1 MLQMVESATCNY
13 KYFELKTLT
22 LCGKKHSEGVFM
34 MRKISKYLFFWALGG
49 ALYYTF
55 EILFRGFSH
64 WSMYVLGGICFVF
77 LYSGREHGMA
87 GTCLETDASLYRI
100 CNGRGI
106 HYRNHRK

>member
-55 EILFRGFSH
+55 EILFRGLCMCLVVS
-64 WSMYVLGGICFVF
+64 VLCFF
-77 LYSGREHGMA
+77 IFRERAWDGRNLSGNRRFA
-87 GTCLETDASLYRI
+87 VPYL
-100 CNGRGI
+100 
-106 HYRNHRK
+106 

>member
-64 WSMYVLGGICFVF
+64 WSMYVLGGICVVF
-77 LYSGREHGMA
+77 FRERAWDGRNLSGNRRFA
-87 GTCLETDASLYRI
+87 VPYL
-100 CNGRGI
+100 
-106 HYRNHRK
+106 

>member
-64 WSMYVLGGICFVF
+64 WSMYVLGGICFLF
-77 LYSGREHGMA
+77 FYIQGESIAMA
-87 GTCLETDASLYRI
+87 GTCLKTDASLYRI
-100 CNGRGI
+100 CNGG
-106 HYRNHRK
+106 NSLQESS